1 MRSARVLIV
10 AAIASILLESCSPT
24 TQSLASGPTITA
36 TPTLSIND
44 ALTNAACT
52 STSCIALSTSQFG
65 SGEQYSESS
74 RTWTPLHLP
83 ATALQVSASSC
94 WATGCLIAGSTGTS
108 QFLWKYSS
116 GYVSALQSPTS
127 FQTIQSI
134 NCFAASTCTVIGFN
148 PSSSSLEM
156 LYSHDAGATWTS
168 PATLPTALSV
178 TGKISLS
185 CDEANNCLVSGSSR
199 SGSSALLF
207 ATHDAGV
214 TWLQRTINPSWST
227 IHSLSCSALKCIS
240 AMTDSTGNS
249 FVLRTNTYGRIWK
262 KVSSSNSAV
271 TAMSCANL
279 STCVV
284 VGTNKTSGPW
294 LETWQNG
301 VLVVNKLNYVTT
313 PFNDVACLPT
323 KCVVVGNTNVATVP
337 FSS

>member
-10 AAIASILLESCSPT
+10 ASIASILLASCSPA
-24 TQSLASGPTITA
+24 TQSLSSGPTITA

-44 ALTNAACT
+44 TLTNAACT

-74 RTWTPLHLP
+74 KKWTPLRLP

-94 WATGCLIAGSTGTS
+94 WTTGCLIAGSTATS

-116 GYVSALQSPTS
+116 GFVAALQPPAT

-134 NCFAASTCTVIGFN
+134 NCFAASTCAAIGFN

-168 PATLPTALSV
+168 STTLPTALSLS
-178 TGKISLS
+178 GKISLA

-214 TWLQRTINPSWST
+214 TWLQRTLSPSWST

-249 FVLRTNTYGRIWK
+249 FILRTKTYGRIWK
-262 KVSSSNSAV
+262 KVSYSNNAV

-284 VGTNKTSGPW
+284 VGTNKASGPW
-294 LETWQNG
+294 LETWQND

-313 PFNDVACLPT
+313 PFIDVACLPT